1 MPPEER
7 IATFDQDGS
16 LWVEDPIYS
25 QFIYCLDRVPAVVK
39 AKPTLA
45 KVEPFSAG
53 ETKFNYGKDGKLFLT
68 KQPKI
73 LLNDNDAGKAEN
85 IHLMIGRRPH
95 AAFGNSTGDRQML
108 EYTGGRRCAADD
120 AGAARRCAARVC
132 LWSGAGACR
141 TPRSAPFPR
150 RFMTRRRRTAGQ

>member
-1 MPPEER
+1 M
-7 IATFDQDGS
+7 
-16 LWVEDPIYS
+16 
-25 QFIYCLDRVPAVVK
+25 VK

-53 ETKFNYGKDGKLFLT
+53 ETKFNYGKDGKPFLT

-108 EYTGGRRCAADD
+108 EYTGGDGAQLMMLVPHDD
-120 AGAARRCAARVC
+120 AQREYAYGPALGPAEHQGRHLSPDV
-132 LWSGAGACR
+132 L
-141 TPRSAPFPR
+141 
-150 RFMTRRRRTAGQ
+150 